1 MSDLRKDPTR
11 GQWVLVR
18 PAGAVAPASDDCP
31 FCPGNESRT
40 PAEIVAYR
48 KDGSS
53 PDGPGWSVRVIPEI
67 DPYFSVERNV
77 GREGVGLYDKVPPRG
92 ATELIIESP
101 EHDLTP
107 AAMDEARWEQVLWM
121 YRDRLRD
128 LKKDPAIRDILIT
141 RRYRKPGSR
150 ITHPYSRVIAVPV
163 IFDDVRRQLIH
174 CREYFEYKRR
184 CVFCDIIR
192 QEVADEERLIRLTP
206 HFALMVPYAARSPYE
221 AWILP
226 RRHACAYERD
236 LTPETVTDL
245 ASLLRGYFGMLAD
258 YGLMA
263 MHYIAAHGDEGAVS
277 TKRIAEE
284 FHIPAELLAKI
295 LQRLAKSRLI
305 TAHNGPKG
313 GYELTRRP
321 DAITVGQVVRAL
333 EGPIKIVSCMTDGD
347 DCPQYSRCN
356 LRRPVQKIQ
365 TSISRLLDTMT
376 LAELAAEAVVVPVG
390 ELVSTR

>member
-245 ASLLRGYFGMLAD
+245 ASLLRGYFGMLAGTQGD
-258 YGLMA
+258 PSFEMVLYTA
-263 MHYIAAHGDEGAVS
+263 PNQAAKLLPNEWS
-277 TKRIAEE
+277 SIAEDYHW
-284 FHIPAELLAKI
+284 HIE
-295 LQRLAKSRLI
+295 I
-305 TAHNGPKG
+305 TPTP
-313 GYELTRRP
+313 ERLTRIGGIHVNETSP
-321 DAITVGQVVRAL
+321 EDAAR
-333 EGPIKIVSCMTDGD
+333 
-347 DCPQYSRCN
+347 R
-356 LRRPVQKIQ
+356 LR
-365 TSISRLLDTMT
+365 D
-376 LAELAAEAVVVPVG
+376 AWA
-390 ELVSTR
+390 